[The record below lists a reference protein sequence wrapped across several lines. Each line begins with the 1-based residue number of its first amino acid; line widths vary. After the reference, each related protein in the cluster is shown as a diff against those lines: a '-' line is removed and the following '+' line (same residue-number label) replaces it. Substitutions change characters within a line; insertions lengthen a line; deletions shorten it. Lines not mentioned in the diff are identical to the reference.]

1 MKHILLLFTRPGILL
16 SGLLFFVCFKEI
28 SADDLTPESIFS
40 QFFLD
45 KPYHLL
51 PDSNRLLDFSF
62 SYSPL
67 LKEKRRS
74 DDDRFNSFLNFM
86 GFSGRLSLG
95 NSRVHSITTYSY
107 DSYCGAVR
115 VDKADYGSY
124 SSQKVHRISSLLW
137 YSLKHLSLGVQ
148 LGTNIPASDQISL
161 SDNSITGYLRSGLLQ
176 YGLMGDI
183 HYKNLKILLYADKAP
198 LHYGYT
204 SFIKNQQPDKFR
216 IFPMSF
222 TVRSIGTSAELVSGP
237 ITNRADMAVAKVK
250 NDSDVVGKMQM
261 PVELNL
267 NTYSLNYKGK
277 SSCNLVWSMN
287 LLAGGGWCCSYS
299 NSYDGLR
306 YFMADTLRIKSLYV
320 SFGYKDSVRHKLVL
334 EGGAMSIKSP
344 IGNLDL
350 APFSQWTVFYPSN
363 YRFHD
368 CHLVYYEAGFTAS
381 KMFRIF
387 DVGLDFQLSARF
399 YNTSGRCSLEK
410 KEIIVLFPYYKD
422 IGEKKFWN
430 ERGILFLPQIAVPSS
445 TKGMDCKLQ
454 VNGIIPVSFIK
465 KRPVYSKKTRPQPN
479 RITGGLKVALE
490 LSIKDPKNKSQ

>member
-1 MKHILLLFTRPGILL
+1 MLL
-16 SGLLFFVCFKEI
+16 SGLLLFIYSKDL
-28 SADDLTPESIFS
+28 SAEDLAPRSIFS
-40 QFFLD
+40 EFFLD
-45 KPYHLL
+45 KPYCDF
-51 PDSNRLLDFSF
+51 PDSSRLLDFSF
-62 SYSPL
+62 SYSPF
-67 LKEKRRS
+67 LKEKRRW
-74 DDDRFNSFLNFM
+74 DNDHFNSLLNFM
-86 GFSGRLSLG
+86 DFSGKLSLG

-107 DSYCGAVR
+107 DSYWGAVR
-115 VDKADYGSY
+115 IDNTDYGSY
-124 SSQKVHRISSLLW
+124 SSQKVHRIGSHLW
-137 YSLKHLSLGVQ
+137 YSLKHLKHLSLGVQ
-148 LGTNIPASDQISL
+148 LGSNIPATSQINIR
-161 SDNSITGYLRSGLLQ
+161 DNPVTGYFRSGLLQ
-176 YGLMGDI
+176 YGLMSNID
-183 HYKNLKILLYADKAP
+183 YKKLKILLYADKAP

-204 SFIKNQQPDKFR
+204 RVIKNQQPDNFR

-222 TVRSIGTSAELVSGP
+222 TVRSIGTSVELTSGP

-250 NDSDVVGKMQM
+250 NDSDVVAKKQM

-267 NTYSLNYKGK
+267 NTYSLNYQGK

-287 LLAGGGWCCSYS
+287 LFAGGGWFCSYS
-299 NSYDGLR
+299 NSYNGLR
-306 YFMADTLRIKSLYV
+306 YFLADTLRIKSLYA

-334 EGGAMSIKSP
+334 EGGAMSVRSP